1 MAYAQVEFGLLFG
14 DGKTKKTLT
23 IGNFAYDT
31 VTASPSFDIET
42 LRANVIAKRAEFT
55 VNGGS
60 GADLE
65 SLLRTSDDYVLIDID
80 SLAVTVVNRTDFNL
94 DD

>member
-1 MAYAQVEFGLLFG
+1 MAYAQVEFGLQFG
-14 DGKTKKTLT
+14 DGSKKTLT

-31 VTASPSFDIET
+31 LTARPSFDIET
-42 LRANVIAKRAEFT
+42 LRTNVINKRREFP

-60 GADLE
+60 GADIENLM
-65 SLLRTSDDYVLIDID
+65 RTSDDYVLNDID
-80 SLAVTVVNRTDFNL
+80 SLAVTVVNKTDFNL

>member
-1 MAYAQVEFGLLFG
+1 MAYAQVEFGLSFG
-14 DGKTKKTLT
+14 DGSKKTLT

-42 LRANVIAKRAEFT
+42 LRTNVINKRREFPAH
-55 VNGGS
+55 GGA
-60 GADLE
+60 GTDLE
-65 SLLRTSDDYVLIDID
+65 NLMRTSDDYVLCDIE